1 MQPLLLNCD
10 WLGLSVLFD
19 SNTEWHRPPIGHT
32 WVELDGSNVWRK
44 RKILFNE
51 YAEKVCTVMYEPKSS
66 IIDSRAGLIEIANE
80 WLYHGIGVPR
90 ILDMIND
97 CRLYTI
103 SGISRLDLAVDFNPT
118 DEQWDIIQRLAA
130 GTAYVGGKRSGSGFW
145 SMVNNGL
152 LADRYQGQKI
162 PHCQSWGHK
171 TTSVKWKLYYKSKE
185 LLDALGGKMWSKPY
199 IVDCWRDAGLD
210 RRDVWRLEVSL
221 KGCNQL
227 DCNNAPLTWLAWKNA
242 RPQAVYAGLYSQRFQ
257 VHANEGH
264 KDRTND
270 TLLKFLPIR
279 YGCEI
284 KCAKPKGTTQRNGRI
299 TLLRHLV
306 TSLDT
311 HEVLLDDNSR
321 ESVLWHIEELVR
333 ANGLENYF
341 HMMAG
346 QHIEDYVEDI
356 RCKAVD
362 LKEQGYSSLLENDH
376 NERERDTM
384 LYVAKNKWRD
394 YENGE
399 TLVIPLSKKK
409 KKKVEKKY
417 TYKRK
422 SIINP

>member
-1 MQPLLLNCD
+1 MQPLLLNTD

-19 SNTEWHRPPIGHT
+19 NNTDWHRPPLGHH
-32 WVELDGSNVWRK
+32 WVDLDGSNVWRK

-80 WLYHGIGVPR
+80 WLYHGVGVLKV
-90 ILDMIND
+90 LDMIND
-97 CRLYTI
+97 CKLYTI
-103 SGISRLDLAVDFNPT
+103 NGISRLDLAVDFNPT
-118 DEQWDIIQRLAA
+118 EEQWDIIQRLAA

-145 SMVNNGL
+145 SIVNNGL

-185 LLDALGGKMWSKPY
+185 LLDALGGKMWAKPY
-199 IVDCWRDAGLD
+199 ILDCWRDAGID
-210 RRDVWRLEVSL
+210 RRDVWRIEVSL

-227 DCNNAPLTWLAWKNA
+227 DCNGSPLTWLAWKNA
-242 RPQAVYAGLYSQRFQ
+242 RPQAIFAGLYSQRFQ
-257 VHANEGH
+257 VRADEGH
-264 KDRTND
+264 KDRSND
-270 TLLKFLPIR
+270 AVLPFLPIK

-284 KCAKPKGTTQRNGRI
+284 RCTKPKNTTQRNGRI

-321 ESVLWHIEELVR
+321 EGVLWHIEDIVHS
-333 ANGLENYF
+333 NGLENYF

-346 QHIEDYVEDI
+346 QYIEDYVEEV
-356 RCKAVD
+356 RCKAAD
-362 LKEQGYSSLLENDH
+362 LLQQGYNSLVESDH

-384 LYVAKNKWRD
+384 LYVARDKWHD

-399 TLVIPLSKKK
+399 IINIPMSKKK
-409 KKKVEKKY
+409 IKQPKKKI
-417 TYKRK
+417 YKQLN
-422 SIINP
+422 INY